1 MPRKRRSYP
10 AELKAKVALEALR
23 EEATLA
29 ELAAR
34 YDVHPNLI
42 ANWKKQ
48 ARQKVLAGFSGNHE
62 RVWCEKAAE
71 ARSVLVESPK

>member
-1 MPRKRRSYP
+1 M
-10 AELKAKVALEALR
+10 
-23 EEATLA
+23 A

-48 ARQKVLAGFSGNHE
+48 ARQQVLAGFSEGDRRREHHQ
-62 RVWCEKAAE
+62 RRALAK
-71 ARSVLVESPK
+71 SPSRRKEYPDEVPTTS